1 MSDGYTKLFAS
12 ITDST
17 IWGEANTTRI
27 VWITMLA
34 MADQHG
40 YVGASVSGLSH
51 RARVEISEC
60 IVALECFLA
69 PDKWSRTAEF
79 EGRRIAETEGGW
91 VLLNHGRYREKIDKD
106 ARREQSRIAM
116 AKLRN
121 SRVNNVNKSLAKL
134 TELTQAEA
142 EAEAEADVITL
153 SEHSHCSAPGK
164 NTPAQSRKVKRIDS
178 IAWSQEA
185 GWTGISDSDRAAWSV
200 AYPSADLTRELEK
213 ANQWLASNPTKA
225 ARRLWRRFVTNWLSR
240 VSENGGSR
248 QGASAAF
255 SRNESHIPDDC
266 ADNQRHLWW
275 MPDGRTPRRI
285 PIYTTRDGRER
296 YLDGTYA

>member
-1 MSDGYTKLFAS
+1 MYGKIFAS
-12 ITDST
+12 LYQGSLRGCAHEILVFTNM
-17 IWGEANTTRI
+17 I
-27 VWITMLA
+27 
-34 MADQHG
+34 
-40 YVGASVSGLSH
+40 ASSDARGCCDKHH
-51 RARVEISEC
+51 RAIADEVGLTVDEVRAAIATLESPDRDSRSVES
-60 IVALECFLA
+60 
-69 PDKWSRTAEF
+69 
-79 EGRRIAETEGGW
+79 EGRRIVRLDGHRDWGW
-91 VLLNHGRYREKIDKD
+91 GIVNHSKYRAIRNEDD
-106 ARREQSRIAM
+106 RRESNRLAQQRHRSVIAVSALSSM
-116 AKLRN
+116 SA
-121 SRVNNVNKSLAKL
+121 
-134 TELTQAEA
+134 QA

-178 IAWSQEA
+178 IAWSQEV
-185 GWTGISDSDRAAWSV
+185 GWTGISDSDRSAWSV